1 MTIQTTME
9 NEIVLP
15 VLNSNG
21 GKTEMKER
29 DQLEKIIVIGV
40 GGAGNNAVDYLYKQP
55 GYMDNVGKSVIHYIF
70 NTDENC
76 LNNLQCENKLV
87 LGKNTLKGKG
97 AGANINVGRNATVES
112 IKEITE
118 IVTGADLVFITAG
131 MGGGTGTLGSS
142 IVAEAAKS
150 VGAIVVSLVTLPFRY
165 ENRKRNAFYGIK
177 NLYKYSDSL
186 IMIDNQK
193 IVDFYPDYEFTQGLD
208 EANKILSN
216 AISGVIKIIRNPTTI
231 NTDFEDLKT
240 ILNNGGKSQIL
251 YRSLAGQELEKINED
266 PDATIDYI
274 YNEVTT
280 SPLITRSNIE
290 QATAF
295 LILLECSSHFTQRIM
310 NQFVSKFSRVNQN
323 DDDDILDE
331 LLDDLDN
338 LDEEKIESIK
348 NNGPQVIF
356 AYDKLPDTE
365 DNAPRLNITIV
376 ATGMGT
382 HDSNRENEQTIVP
395 IQESISHTLPTH
407 KVTPTP
413 TVNNKVADNLSI
425 QPDRSAKI
433 LDNRA
438 AQAPAPKA
446 TPAPAAPAAAVAT
459 AATATAAVN
468 QGDLFA
474 QLSNL
479 DDAIK
484 QQILE
489 ALQAAG
495 QGQASTADN
504 AAEYRS
510 PVLPEANN
518 PFVNPK
524 AEEKEA
530 PKEKELSFLAD
541 DLAIDE

>member
-1 MTIQTTME
+1 MTIPTNME

-15 VLNSNG
+15 VFNSNG

-29 DQLEKIIVIGV
+29 DQLEKIIVIGI

-55 GYMDNVGKSVIHYIF
+55 GYMDNVGKSVVHYIF

-87 LGKNTLKGKG
+87 LGKDTLKGKG

-112 IKEITE
+112 IDEITE
-118 IVTGADLVFITAG
+118 IVKGADLVFITAG

-142 IVAEAAKS
+142 IVAETAKN
-150 VGAIVVSLVTLPFRY
+150 VGAIVVSLVTLPFQY

-240 ILNNGGKSQIL
+240 ILNTGGKSQIL
-251 YRSLAGQELEKINED
+251 YRSLEGEELASITEN
-266 PDATIDYI
+266 PDETIDYI
-274 YNEVTT
+274 YKEVTT

-310 NQFVSKFSRVNQN
+310 NQFVSRFSRVNQE
-323 DDDDILDE
+323 DDDSLDD
-331 LLDDLDN
+331 LLDDLAN
-338 LDEEKIESIK
+338 LDDEKIESIE

-356 AYDKLPDTE
+356 AYNKLPNSE
-365 DNAPRLNITIV
+365 DGTPRLNITIV

-382 HDSNRENEQTIVP
+382 HDSNRNQEQHETP
-395 IQESISHTLPTH
+395 IQESAYRSQSIKAQPQTSQTAP
-407 KVTPTP
+407 
-413 TVNNKVADNLSI
+413 KVAPNTNNL
-425 QPDRSAKI
+425 
-433 LDNRA
+433 
-438 AQAPAPKA
+438 
-446 TPAPAAPAAAVAT
+446 
-459 AATATAAVN
+459 
-468 QGDLFA
+468 
-474 QLSNL
+474 
-479 DDAIK
+479 AIK
-484 QQILE
+484 QNAEAKVLDTKPTPAVKEEATSNSDILLAGLQNLDE
-489 ALQAAG
+489 ASRQKLLELLGGAQVA
-495 QGQASTADN
+495 TN
-504 AAEYRS
+504 NNPKVEEEYRS
-510 PVLPEANN
+510 PVLPESNN
-518 PFVNPK
+518 LFVNQEATNK
-524 AEEKEA
+524 STQEKPA
-530 PKEKELSFLAD
+530 TKLSFSDD
-541 DLAIDE
+541 DLDIDE

>member
-251 YRSLAGQELEKINED
+251 YRSLAGQELERINED

-323 DDDDILDE
+323 DEDDILDD

-382 HDSNRENEQTIVP
+382 HDSNRENDQTIVP

-407 KVTPTP
+407 TVTATP

-446 TPAPAAPAAAVAT
+446 TPAPAPAAAAVAT

-479 DDAIK
+479 DDALK

-495 QGQASTADN
+495 QGQTSTADN